1 MRKPVSSRLS
11 ALPWAMLL
19 QTGVLLG
26 KRWMALSEKER
37 ARLKALLLQ
46 SRGRIGALSTRER
59 LELGRLLRKL
69 DLKGAGPE
77 LMTLLRGRG
86 RHKHH

>member
-1 MRKPVSSRLS
+1 MPKPVSSRLR

-46 SRGRIGALSTRER
+46 SRGRIGTLSTRER

-86 RHKHH
+86 RRKHH